1 MGNFPA
7 LQTQCGQR
15 RVVGRRKWCRKTKNQ
30 ETAARSKTRMHSS
43 VFEIQLLTSVS
54 RDCCVPARCQR
65 VWPSLRLCFSRRQPA
80 WEIVQIC
87 DSSSGAAAGRRVI
100 CLFQSRRRL
109 WKMAARVDQQCG
121 GEQEARLRQRALAE
135 ATVLS
140 LSVSLHHCSLCC
152 LINWSRPSTLTP
164 PLLPFSSLEAARDP
178 GKIARC
184 YLWPRWDKCVGESI
198 YILNGNTGS
207 PLGIN
212 GLFMSHCKHGHRK
225 DEAIMCVSCRTAST
239 LIWPPSLD
247 ASVGLRLRITWE
259 WNPGR
264 LRRLNDAFSTQCVCQ
279 ILLLN
284 S

>member
-1 MGNFPA
+1 
-7 LQTQCGQR
+7 
-15 RVVGRRKWCRKTKNQ
+15 
-30 ETAARSKTRMHSS
+30 MHSS

-54 RDCCVPARCQR
+54 CDCCVPGRCRR
-65 VWPSLRLCFSRRQPA
+65 VWPSVRLCFSRRQPA

-87 DSSSGAAAGRRVI
+87 DSSSGAAASSRVI
-100 CLFQSRRRL
+100 CLFR
-109 WKMAARVDQQCG
+109 AVDGC
-121 GEQEARLRQRALAE
+121 EKWQRAWTSGVEGSRKPGSDKEHWPKPL
-135 ATVLS
+135 LS
-140 LSVSLHHCSLCC
+140 LSVSLHHSSLCC
-152 LINWSRPSTLTP
+152 LINWSRPSTPTPPSLPP
-164 PLLPFSSLEAARDP
+164 PLLPFSSLEVARDP

-212 GLFMSHCKHGHRK
+212 GLFMSHCKHGHHK
-225 DEAIMCVSCRTAST
+225 DEAIMCVSCPTAST

-264 LRRLNDAFSTQCVCQ
+264 LRRLNDAFSTQCICQ
-279 ILLLN
+279 TLLLN